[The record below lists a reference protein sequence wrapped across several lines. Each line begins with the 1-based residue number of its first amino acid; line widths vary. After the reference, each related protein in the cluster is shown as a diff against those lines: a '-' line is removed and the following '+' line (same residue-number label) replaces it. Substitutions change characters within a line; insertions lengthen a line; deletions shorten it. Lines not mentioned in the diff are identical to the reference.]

1 MFLREG
7 FWGGGGYFTP
17 SRGSKRHSH
26 HLIELRLSDL
36 NLINNTVQVFFK
48 ENLTESF
55 FSLTIFFFFADDI
68 SQTKLFSHFGFH
80 TIFDQGDTFSERL
93 VVPDNSFSTQIA
105 MRGVSVVGL
114 KRGGRGWGVLIY
126 HSISCIPLV
135 EQTSRVQSKL
145 VTCQKIGTNFRILV
159 SHYSNLYLAKSLALD
174 QFMKNGLQG
183 VRVSFRCMGLIRG

>member
-1 MFLREG
+1 MKREIKLFCSSNVASVFFKANNITWYICFEFRKKKRKNCQFFFEKG
-7 FWGGGGYFTP
+7 AGVILNCVLQGGILGGRGYFTP

-55 FSLTIFFFFADDI
+55 CFPHNFLLFFADDI

-93 VVPDNSFSTQIA
+93 VVPDNFFSTQIA
-105 MRGVSVVGL
+105 MRGVSVVGH
-114 KRGGRGWGVLIY
+114 KMGG
-126 HSISCIPLV
+126 
-135 EQTSRVQSKL
+135 
-145 VTCQKIGTNFRILV
+145 GTLLP
-159 SHYSNLYLAKSLALD
+159 Y
-174 QFMKNGLQG
+174 GG
-183 VRVSFRCMGLIRG
+183 

>member
-55 FSLTIFFFFADDI
+55 ISLTIFFFFADDI

-145 VTCQKIGTNFRILV
+145 VNCL
-159 SHYSNLYLAKSLALD
+159 
-174 QFMKNGLQG
+174 QF
-183 VRVSFRCMGLIRG
+183 

>member
-1 MFLREG
+1 M
-7 FWGGGGYFTP
+7 
-17 SRGSKRHSH
+17 
-26 HLIELRLSDL
+26 SDL

-55 FSLTIFFFFADDI
+55 ISLTIFFFFADDI

-135 EQTSRVQSKL
+135 EQTSRVQANDLS
-145 VTCQKIGTNFRILV
+145 FV
-159 SHYSNLYLAKSLALD
+159 STETK
-174 QFMKNGLQG
+174 F
-183 VRVSFRCMGLIRG
+183 